1 MSNEEMQQV
10 SADELLSQLSG
21 SSNFGKDELIK
32 MFAYQDDQGKDF
44 CIHHRQKAFCV
55 PLDKIREFFTRHPK
69 PVPPMTKDQELV
81 YLREKVQKLQGEAEV
96 HQGMDKVAR
105 PAPDVSDEPEE
116 AEKIV
121 NPMPDDLPP
130 EASLS
135 SGGDNPEASGGQ
147 DAPVVEEKPIA
158 PKRDEGIPPP
168 EAREKMSL
176 KEVRASLAKE
186 LKDKKIKPAKQK
198 LMDNAQPKDIARAPK
213 E

>member
-81 YLREKVQKLQGEAEV
+81 YLREKVQKLQDEAEA

-105 PAPDVSDEPEE
+105 PAPANVTE
-116 AEKIV
+116 V
-121 NPMPDDLPP
+121 HDLPP
-130 EASLS
+130 EE
-135 SGGDNPEASGGQ
+135 PEEDTKIAEPEKPSPVIKSNI
-147 DAPVVEEKPIA
+147 PVVEEKPIA

-176 KEVRASLAKE
+176 KEVRISLAKE
-186 LKDKKIKPAKQK
+186 LKEKKIKPAKQK